1 MVRSPASL
9 DPPSPL
15 DARIPFHFQETVM
28 AIGNTTSVDTKS
40 LLPGTNSSTAS
51 GSASDKLPATASDS
65 TSGDKIA
72 EARQSNLLTVGGA
85 KAQLNLSIVQSSLEV
100 SLQTQNDPLSLVYKT
115 AIENI
120 NDILRPQLGDNA
132 IQTAATQDNSPEA
145 TAGRIVS
152 FITNMFDLYKKNNP
166 DKDDASNIDDYMNLI
181 FKGVDQGFKEAR
193 GILESLNVLQGDIA
207 SNIDKTYDLVQKA
220 LGDFINKVKGGKPEG
235 EDNAG
240 SDGNADGQGGT
251 VVASETTVS
260 ISVSVSQTRIS
271 TSA

>member
-1 MVRSPASL
+1 
-9 DPPSPL
+9 
-15 DARIPFHFQETVM
+15 M
-28 AIGNTTSVDTKS
+28 AIGNTNGVDTKS
-40 LLPGTNSSTAS
+40 LLP
-51 GSASDKLPATASDS
+51 S
-65 TSGDKIA
+65 TSNNLPSVSAGSTGESGKQTGNAGSPAVSDKIA
-72 EARQSNLLTVGGA
+72 EARKANLLTEAGA
-85 KAQLNLSIVQSSLEV
+85 KAQFNLSIVQASLEV

-132 IQTAATQDNSPEA
+132 IQTASTQDNSPEA

-166 DKDDASNIDDYMNLI
+166 DKDDAGNIDDYMNLI

-220 LGDFINKVKGGKPEG
+220 LGDFINKVKGGKQEG
-235 EDNAG
+235 EDGAG
-240 SDGNADGQGGT
+240 SEGNADGQGGT
-251 VVASETTVS
+251 LVASETTVS

>member
-1 MVRSPASL
+1 
-9 DPPSPL
+9 
-15 DARIPFHFQETVM
+15 M
-28 AIGNTTSVDTKS
+28 AIGNTSGVDNKS
-40 LLPGTNSSTAS
+40 LLPVTSPSTSSTSAAAS
-51 GSASDKLPATASDS
+51 DNDKLPATSGDS
-65 TSGDKIA
+65 SSGDKIA
-72 EARQSNLLTVGGA
+72 QAKQANLLTVSGA
-85 KAQLNLSIVQSSLEV
+85 KAQFNLSIVQSSLEV

-132 IQTAATQDNSPEA
+132 IQTASSQDNSPEA

-152 FITNMFDLYKKNNP
+152 FITNMFELYKKNNP
-166 DKDDASNIDDYMNLI
+166 DKEDASNIDDYMNLI

-220 LGDFINKVKGGKPEG
+220 LGDFINKVKGGKQEG
-235 EDNAG
+235 EDG
-240 SDGNADGQGGT
+240 SGSEGNAYGQGGT
-251 VVASETTVS
+251 ITASETTVS

-271 TSA
+271 TSV